1 MKFISIE
8 GAKPNPGHYSPA
20 VQKGNLLFISGQ
32 LPVNPFTGEGV
43 QGDITEQT
51 NQVLENLSTIL
62 ETAGAKKED
71 VMKVT
76 VFISDIELWGTVNSI
91 YSQYFGDHRPAR
103 SVVPTNQLHYGFKI
117 ELEAIAFIDDVKED
131 L

>member
-1 MKFISIE
+1 MKVISIK

-32 LPVNPFTGEGV
+32 LPVNPFTGERV
-43 QGDITEQT
+43 QGSITEQT
-51 NQVLENLSTIL
+51 NQVLENLTTIL

-76 VFISDIELWGTVNSI
+76 IYISDIELWDTVNEI
-91 YSQYFGDHRPAR
+91 YSRYFGEHKPAR
-103 SVVPTNQLHYGFKI
+103 AIVPTNQLHYGFTI
-117 ELEAIAFIDDVKED
+117 ELDAIAVMDHEKED
-131 L
+131 